1 MKSLK
6 EYLVKESNCGG
17 YTSNDYEEVGQTLIN
32 SYEGDKIENE
42 DDLDKY
48 MDKDGWYIFDLDYAA
63 DELDIDTGDLEDYL
77 DNYFDDV
84 KQYIIDNLPIG

>member
-6 EYLVKESNCGG
+6 EYLVKESSCGG
-17 YTSNDYEEVGQTLIN
+17 YTSNGYEEVGQALIN

-48 MDKDGWYIFDLDYAA
+48 MDEDGWYIFDLDYAA